1 MPNSGVICPGPSFS
15 TNVEFQPSFHYNQF
29 MTTKIKVKT
38 TTTTK
43 TSAAEPASGVGKRV
57 LVNVILD
64 RSGSMDS
71 IRDQTISGYNEYL
84 RGLLADKETEY
95 NVSLTQFD
103 APLAKAELT
112 VSYVDRPLPDVP
124 TLSRESY
131 VPRGNTPLYDAI
143 GETIRRIEPLQ
154 KGRPVLTLIITDGL
168 ENASRE
174 FNADTIKAFIKRKES
189 DGWTFVF
196 LGANIDS
203 HRVGQQIGTHFANTA
218 NYAASNI
225 GRTMASMAS
234 ATMDYAS
241 ARRSSGVMGQ
251 TAGEAFIKDED
262 RAKLMQEPDAED
274 DAKTGSKPRDW
285 KISQ

>member
-1 MPNSGVICPGPSFS
+1 LIFNSLVY
-15 TNVEFQPSFHYNQF
+15 YNPF
-29 MTTKIKVKT
+29 MTTKTKVKT
-38 TTTTK
+38 TITKK

-57 LVNVILD
+57 LVNVVLD
-64 RSGSMDS
+64 RSSSMDS

-84 RGLLADKETEY
+84 RGLLNDKETEY
-95 NVSLTQFD
+95 SVSLTQFD
-103 APLAKAELT
+103 APLAAAELT
-112 VSYVDRPLPDVP
+112 VSYVDRPLGDVP

-174 FNADTIKAFIKRKES
+174 FNADTIKAFIKRKER

-203 HRVGQQIGTHFANTA
+203 HQVGQQIGTQFANTA
-218 NYAASNI
+218 NYAAQNI
-225 GRTMASMAS
+225 RHSMASMAG
-234 ATMDYAS
+234 ATAVYS
-241 ARRSSGVMGQ
+241 SNRRSSGAMGQ
-251 TAGEAFIKDED
+251 TAGEAFIDD
-262 RAKLMQEPDAED
+262 ATRTKLMQEPDAED
-274 DAKTGSKPRDW
+274 DAKTGKKPRDW